1 MLSTAGSK
9 ISMADISGMTAAV
22 QGFLNN
28 VVAAA
33 GYGAA
38 VETPEQLKQSVAAAV
53 LGPRHSME
61 LPEGMQLPATPAA
74 AAAAGA
80 GSSSGG
86 GAATAVAGAGVP
98 DVSTSDEEEDEKNT
112 FHLAPAHSSDSTAAA
127 AAAADGGSSSAAA
140 AAGVTSAPTANGG
153 AAGSSSVGQGSSGVG
168 LPPAAAGAGGSQV
181 PKQELSR
188 LGSTAATGGANQG
201 RALLLKDAFLVF
213 RALCKLSIRTSDTV
227 TVSDPTAVRGKVS
240 VELYC
245 TVGPSSGTGQ
255 CAELRI
261 GWLSC
266 AGCVVSRS
274 LSNMQCLSVVYYKA
288 GSSSSQGPP
297 LRPPCVSSCRKTAR
311 DRRLNL

>member
-1 MLSTAGSK
+1 VQVKPITVADMLSTAGSK

-74 AAAAGA
+74 AAAGA
-80 GSSSGG
+80 GGLSGG

-98 DVSTSDEEEDEKNT
+98 EVSTSDEEEDEKNT

-127 AAAADGGSSSAAA
+127 AAAAAADGGSSSAAA
-140 AAGVTSAPTANGG
+140 VAGVTPAPTANGG
-153 AAGSSSVGQGSSGVG
+153 AAGSSSMGQVSSGVG
-168 LPPAAAGAGGSQV
+168 LPPAAVGGSGSQV

-188 LGSTAATGGANQG
+188 MGPTAATGGANQG

-227 TVSDPTAVRGKVS
+227 TVSDPTAVRGKVR
-240 VELYC
+240 L
-245 TVGPSSGTGQ
+245 VGTALLACVLSSG
-255 CAELRI
+255 
-261 GWLSC
+261 
-266 AGCVVSRS
+266 CVQ
-274 LSNMQCLSVVYYKA
+274 LCSVPMHVCVL
-288 GSSSSQGPP
+288 GGGLSQGA
-297 LRPPCVSSCRKTAR
+297 C
-311 DRRLNL
+311 